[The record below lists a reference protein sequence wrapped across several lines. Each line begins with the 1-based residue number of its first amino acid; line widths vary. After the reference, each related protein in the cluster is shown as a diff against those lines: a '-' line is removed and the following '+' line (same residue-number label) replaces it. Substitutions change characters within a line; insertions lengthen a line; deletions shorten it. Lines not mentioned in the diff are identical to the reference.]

1 MERFR
6 SIVVGLL
13 IPLLAFLPCSP
24 AQQWQ
29 IGQRGFS
36 GTGAITFTLVQEP
49 VNNGSGCYFPATT
62 CSVSLSP
69 NTAAGD
75 LVVAICGGMFNSSGP
90 GTCATPTGESGWAH
104 CSACNTTT
112 NSVATGNTFFEDMYY
127 TLSATG
133 GASSIVCNFNTTSAN
148 VYGQF
153 CVIYEWHRS
162 SGTWSFVGGANG
174 SSTACAS
181 TANTSC
187 AGATLTLGSGPQL
200 AIQFISGGQTNVTA
214 ISGSY
219 SGIFGSF
226 SNFSSTGFG
235 AAYWNGATSGTAPNW
250 TQLSAV
256 AAVGGAVFD

>member
-1 MERFR
+1 MP
-6 SIVVGLL
+6 G
-13 IPLLAFLPCSP
+13 PGTP
-24 AQQWQ
+24 A
-29 IGQRGFS
+29 
-36 GTGAITFTLVQEP
+36 GTGAAVFTLVQNP
-49 VNNGSGCYFPATT
+49 LNNGSGCYFPATT

-75 LVVAICGGMFNSSGP
+75 LVVAICGGMYNSTGP

-104 CSACNTTT
+104 CSTCATTT
-112 NSVATGNTFFEDMYY
+112 NSSATGNTFFEDMYY
-127 TLSATG
+127 TLSAAG
-133 GASSIVCNFNTTSAN
+133 GASSIVCNSNAGGN
-148 VYGQF
+148 AYGFF
-153 CVIYEWHRS
+153 CVVYVWHRS

-174 SSTACAS
+174 SSTACAT
-181 TANTSC
+181 TASTSC

-214 ISGSY
+214 VSGSY
-219 SGIFGSF
+219 NGSGVFGNF

-235 AAYWNGATSGTAPNW
+235 AAYWNGATNGTAPNW